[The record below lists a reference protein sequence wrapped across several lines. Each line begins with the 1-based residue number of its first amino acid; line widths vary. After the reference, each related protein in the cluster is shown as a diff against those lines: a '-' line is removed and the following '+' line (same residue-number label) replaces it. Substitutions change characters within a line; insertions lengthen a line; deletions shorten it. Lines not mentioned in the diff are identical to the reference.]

1 MKKSSQI
8 KNKYEFEIT
17 FFKIKNME
25 KLINKDFFLTMNEGC
40 LDNQMIRFIIS
51 DNNFLIP
58 DLYNNFKGKEFFV
71 KSTKEELIIFSEN
84 INERYTKLFNK
95 NNIVEV
101 IENIILKHIIGII
114 GLARKAKKVV
124 IGFDEIKIQLK
135 KNKIYLLLQAESF
148 SQKREKQINLPVYQK
163 CKLNCLTKEELGIA
177 FGKKNIANV
186 GFLKSSFINPLVSD
200 TYLLQ
205 SLRN

>member
-1 MKKSSQI
+1 MKTNSQI
-8 KNKYEFEIT
+8 NNKYEFEIT
-17 FFKIKNME
+17 LFKIKNME
-25 KLINKDFFLTMNEGC
+25 KLITKDFFLTINEGC
-40 LDNQMIRFIIS
+40 LDNQMIRFIIL
-51 DNNFLIP
+51 DNNFLTP
-58 DLYNNFKGKEFFV
+58 DLYNNFKGEEFFV
-71 KSTKEELIIFSEN
+71 KSTKEELKNFSEN
-84 INERYTKLFNK
+84 VNEKYTKLFNK

>member
-1 MKKSSQI
+1 
-8 KNKYEFEIT
+8 
-17 FFKIKNME
+17 ME
-25 KLINKDFFLTMNEGC
+25 KLTNKDFFLTINEGYI
-40 LDNQMIRFIIS
+40 DNPMIRFTIS
-51 DNNFLIP
+51 NNNFLIP
-58 DLYNNFKGKEFFV
+58 DLYNNFKGEEFFV
-71 KSTKEELIIFSEN
+71 KSTKEDLKIFSEN
-84 INERYTKLFNK
+84 INEKYNKLFNK

-101 IENIILKHIIGII
+101 IENIILKHLIGII

-124 IGFDEIKIQLK
+124 IGFDEIKTQLK
-135 KNKIYLLLQAESF
+135 KNKIYLLLQADGF
-148 SQKREKQINLPVYQK
+148 SQKREKKINLPVYQK

-177 FGKKNIANV
+177 FGKKNISNV

>member
-25 KLINKDFFLTMNEGC
+25 KLINKDFFLTINEGC

-71 KSTKEELIIFSEN
+71 KSTKEELKNFSEN

-114 GLARKAKKVV
+114 SLARKAKKVV

-135 KNKIYLLLQAESF
+135 KNKVYLLLQAESF
-148 SQKREKQINLPVYQK
+148 SKKREKQINLPVYQK

-177 FGKKNIANV
+177 FGKKNISNV

>member
-8 KNKYEFEIT
+8 KNKYKFEIT
-17 FFKIKNME
+17 FFEIKNME
-25 KLINKDFFLTMNEGC
+25 KPINKDFFLTIKEGC

-58 DLYNNFKGKEFFV
+58 DLYNNFKGEEFFV
-71 KSTKEELIIFSEN
+71 KSTKEELKIFSEN
-84 INERYTKLFNK
+84 INEKYTKLFNK

-135 KNKIYLLLQAESF
+135 KNKIYLLLQAEGF
-148 SQKREKQINLPVYQK
+148 SKKREKQINLPVYQK

-177 FGKKNIANV
+177 FGKKNISNV